1 MTVETCSKTEFNA
14 LVSEF
19 AGIDILAVY
28 SLDDIV
34 GLDVISANLIV
45 EERISAVVDA
55 LTPRQFVVVKSLWLE
70 VGI

>member
-1 MTVETCSKTEFNA
+1 MTVKAGSQTKFNT
-14 LVSEF
+14 LVCEF

-28 SLDDIV
+28 SLDYIV
-34 GLDVISANLIV
+34 GLDVIAANLIV

-55 LTPRQFVVVKSLWLE
+55 LTPRQFVVVKPLWLE